1 MPDSSAGAGLI
12 KKNDRAAAAVGGRRP
27 AVFMFQE
34 RVSAAVFMKFI
45 KYLLTNDKLSGIIQV
60 AYKIGGTCNGV
71 IFY

>member
-1 MPDSSAGAGLI
+1 
-12 KKNDRAAAAVGGRRP
+12 
-27 AVFMFQE
+27 MFQE
-34 RVSAAVFMKFI
+34 RVSAAVFLKFI